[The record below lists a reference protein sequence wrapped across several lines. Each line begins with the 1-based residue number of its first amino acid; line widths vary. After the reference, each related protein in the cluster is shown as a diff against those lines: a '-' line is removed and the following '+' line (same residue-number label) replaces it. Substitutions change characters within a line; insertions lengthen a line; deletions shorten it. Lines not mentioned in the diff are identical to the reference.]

1 MITNLLS
8 TLSPENI
15 FMVTMISKRLA
26 DDSVYD
32 TQQQLL
38 ERLVISSDSLLSLL
52 IGDIITSAVNKQST
66 PLQIAHGVN
75 SHRKKTM
82 MHMHDYLVSCSY
94 DEVL

>member
-8 TLSPENI
+8 IFSPENI
-15 FMVTMISKRLA
+15 FMVTMTSKRLA
-26 DDSVYD
+26 DESVYA

-38 ERLVISSDSLLSLL
+38 EKLAVSSDSLLSLL
-52 IGDIITSAVNKQST
+52 VGNIITSTVNKQST
-66 PLQIAHGVN
+66 PLQIAHGVY

-82 MHMHDYLVSCSY
+82 MHMHDYLVSCSC